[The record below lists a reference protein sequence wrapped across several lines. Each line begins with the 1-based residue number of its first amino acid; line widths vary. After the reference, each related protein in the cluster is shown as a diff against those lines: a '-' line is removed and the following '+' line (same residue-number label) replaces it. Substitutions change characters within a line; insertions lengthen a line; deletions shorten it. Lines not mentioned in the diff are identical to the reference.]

1 MEIFE
6 MISALFE
13 FVSQHAYFDLSNSVT
28 RTILMIIIGFSIF
41 FADDISKLVKKFSK
55 KKKTD
60 DEDTTEDTEDTGV
73 KSGIRTLDLQVVET
87 KNLLSEHHNMS
98 RDMMMRFHVRLDRLE
113 DQVDD
118 AVRDIKHEISEMKH
132 FITNHLPSKY
142 DVSKM
147 INDSETDND

>member
-13 FVSQHAYFDLSNSVT
+13 YFSQHDFLNLSNSVT

-55 KKKTD
+55 KKKSD
-60 DEDTTEDTEDTGV
+60 DEDTDDTTEDTGV

-142 DVSKM
+142 DISKM
-147 INDSETDND
+147 INDSETDNE